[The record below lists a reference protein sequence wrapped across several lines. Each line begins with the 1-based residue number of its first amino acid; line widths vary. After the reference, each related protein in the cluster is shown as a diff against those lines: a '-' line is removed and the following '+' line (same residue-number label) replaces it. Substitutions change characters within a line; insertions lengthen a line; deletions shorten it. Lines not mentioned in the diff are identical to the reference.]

1 MVNRPRAHDQSPTT
15 PISMPAQIVLLV
27 LVQQYVSDEWSV
39 AENNQ
44 LSSIIIDEIKVNCGL
59 STF

>member
-1 MVNRPRAHDQSPTT
+1 
-15 PISMPAQIVLLV
+15 MPAQIVLLV